1 MGGEKMTTSI
11 NWKIAVFFLL
21 GILGLGLLG
30 FSGYALF
37 QTGSAPQTVPV
48 TVRATN
54 PNKIV
59 MTTPCQPESVSPIGP
74 IPEGVYQGQ
83 FIETTGLY
91 LLVGDTWSACVE
103 SKDVVEGL
111 LAATQTA
118 EIPNVEVNPQQSV
131 RIVKRILIGD
141 MFRDWISSWPENNVT
156 LLRFKQAFLSG
167 NTFPLV
173 ALIFVNLGML
183 YITFSSCKEE
193 SQEGRYHVI
202 SYLILFLVIV
212 NLYPILQLLG
222 QSFLPAYFGW
232 AGIGK
237 QDQLWLAWGTG
248 SWILSAVALAILVFL
263 AFQIIRDTQHTA
275 FPSGEWEKVLVASD
289 EQLGELTTGSIEI
302 RPERPPELDARSTD
316 TPTMKNPGTGQEVKA
331 KYEVEIMKPG
341 FRFDTSATTAFLSAT
356 VVALMTWGSLPFLGF
371 NRIFDLESGLSVINT
386 LVVTGG
392 LLTLAIMCRE
402 VYFEARYM
410 RKGPFAGFAVLVLA
424 FLPVTF
430 PILIAPALVLLSNTL
445 GGAMATG
452 KEATAKGQAISSVA
466 ILLYLFALFAL
477 GYVLLYPAN
486 LLFGNSAQP
495 PLFQAYTGWLSGFLG
510 R

>member
-1 MGGEKMTTSI
+1 MTTSI

-263 AFQIIRDTQHTA
+263 AFQVVRDTQHA
-275 FPSGEWEKVLVASD
+275 QFPSGNWKEVLVAD
-289 EQLGELTTGSIEI
+289 EAQLEQIRADAI
-302 RPERPPELDARSTD
+302 AFRPERPSKLDPRSPD
-316 TPTMKNPGTGQEVKA
+316 TPTVKNPATGQEAKA
-331 KYEVEIMKPG
+331 QYRIEVVEPG
-341 FRFDTSATTAFLSAT
+341 FRFDSSATTTLIVAT
-356 VVALMTWGSLPFLGF
+356 FVALTTWGVFPFLGF
-371 NRIFDLESGLSVINT
+371 NRIFDPQNGSNLINI
-386 LVVTGG
+386 LVAAG
-392 LLTLAIMCRE
+392 TLAALGIMAYE
-402 VYFEARYM
+402 VYFETRYL
-410 RKGPFAGFAVLVLA
+410 RKAPFAALGVIILA
-424 FLPVTF
+424 FLPITF
-430 PILIAPALVLLSNTL
+430 PLLTAPGMALLANTL
-445 GGAMATG
+445 GGAETTG
-452 KEATAKGQAISSVA
+452 KEAAAKGQAVA
-466 ILLYLFALFAL
+466 SLSIMCYLIALFAF
-477 GYVLLYPAN
+477 GFVALYPAN

-495 PLFQAYTGWLSGFLG
+495 PLFQAYANWVKVFLG